1 MDFVLFIVF
10 MTLFCIITFSLFE
23 HTGGLSHLATTVQSS
38 KINFSII
45 PCIGSKT
52 FNAFI
57 VFILVQWWSASIL
70 DYPDMN
76 GQKLMATNSS
86 ND

>member
-1 MDFVLFIVF
+1 LFV
-10 MTLFCIITFSLFE
+10 IIFGSLLLN
-23 HTGGLSHLATTVQSS
+23 TGSLSHLAMTVVSS
-38 KINFSII
+38 KSNFNII
-45 PCIGSKT
+45 PSLGSKT

-57 VFILVQWWSASIL
+57 VFVLVQWWSASIL

-86 ND
+86 RDLIRAC